1 MPDPSGRHELR
12 YWDGTQWSEHV
23 SDRGETAT
31 DPLQI
36 DYPAP
41 VEAPPLAT
49 AMPAAGG
56 YPQSRRSGKAIAS
69 LVLGIVG
76 LIVFG
81 VIMGALAIIFG
92 VMALSDIKRDP
103 GLGGRGMA
111 QAGLIT
117 GIIGFLGGVALI
129 VYLLA
134 TQ

>member
-1 MPDPSGRHELR
+1 
-12 YWDGTQWSEHV
+12 
-23 SDRGETAT
+23 
-31 DPLQI
+31 
-36 DYPAP
+36 
-41 VEAPPLAT
+41 
-49 AMPAAGG
+49 
-56 YPQSRRSGKAIAS
+56 
-69 LVLGIVG
+69 
-76 LIVFG
+76 
-81 VIMGALAIIFG
+81 MGALAIIFG